1 MKDQAQLVTKA
12 SALERADLPPPR
24 PDRLRRVLQS
34 VKAVLSHPEGSR
46 RGARSDDGV
55 FQPPKY

>member
-1 MKDQAQLVTKA
+1 MKEQAQLVTKPPA
-12 SALERADLPPPR
+12 PERADIPPPR

-34 VKAVLSHPEGSR
+34 VKAALSEPR
-46 RGARSDDGV
+46 DAREDRGV